1 MATSKVKGYET
12 REEKVTEI
20 HLHPMWEKV
29 LQNSLPFSLS

>member
-12 REEKVTEI
+12 REKVTEI